1 MTRFISKRTLSLEFL
16 GEEWKECFIKF
27 TALSIAESRNLMKE
41 KLSERE
47 PGKIIDIT
55 LDLLKSH
62 FDSGVAYD
70 SEANKAVKLKKED
83 LIELPQSVLER
94 AVLFLVGE
102 PGSKE
107 K

>member
-1 MTRFISKRTLSLEFL
+1 MTRFISKRVFSLEFF
-16 GEEWKECFIKF
+16 GKEWKECSVQFI
-27 TALSIAESRNLMKE
+27 ALSIVESRNLMKE

-55 LDLLKSH
+55 LGLLESH

-70 SEANKAVKLKKED
+70 AEAKKVVKLKKED
-83 LIELPQSVLER
+83 LGELPQSFLER

-102 PGSKE
+102 PSSKE
-107 K
+107 G